1 MTHTIEATAWTLI
14 HFCWQAALIA
24 GVYRLASIAFTR
36 RASET
41 RYVLALAALLAM
53 PVAAVRNAIMA

>member
-24 GVYRLASIAFTR
+24 GVYRVAGIAFAR
-36 RASET
+36 RTS
-41 RYVLALAALLAM
+41 
-53 PVAAVRNAIMA
+53 